1 MYPQEQQ
8 HEQQHQQKQKHQHQQ
23 QQQHFV
29 TLFPHCSHGDRLVNP
44 EFSQIHIA
52 FNEIGTIYKA
62 YMKKKFNLVASC
74 WQPFHSSPWPWPLDD
89 VVIGRLTQKFS
100 YKSWN
105 DIRTLMTW
113 LPFQMIHNRKHKQHL
128 HHNCLSSALDPAS
141 GELRSNLSISQKTAE
156 AEWFGI
162 ATVADW

>member
-62 YMKKKFNLVASC
+62 YMKKNQPSC
-74 WQPFHSSPWPWPLDD
+74 IVLAAVSLEPLAMAIGRRRYWPLDTK
-89 VVIGRLTQKFS
+89 VQL
-100 YKSWN
+100 
-105 DIRTLMTW
+105 
-113 LPFQMIHNRKHKQHL
+113 
-128 HHNCLSSALDPAS
+128 
-141 GELRSNLSISQKTAE
+141 
-156 AEWFGI
+156 
-162 ATVADW
+162 